1 MLWRLRLLCA
11 AIAALLPISATAT
24 CAPPPAS
31 DGWAVAAPESVGID
45 ADRLC
50 ALVPWVEGWKEGD
63 IHAVLVARHAKLV
76 FEQYFSGADEHW
88 GTPLG
93 NDTAHSRD
101 QLHDARSVTKS
112 VVALV
117 LGIALDRGLIK
128 GGLDTPVLDLLPQ
141 YADLRTPEKVKI
153 TFEWVRYP
161 ATGEPVAASGLRL
174 LPRDF
179 AKIGQLVHCATC

>member
-76 FEQYFSGADEHW
+76 FEQYFSGCPRCQPNADR
-88 GTPLG
+88 LG
-93 NDTAHSRD
+93 DEVHPAEGAEDGRAGAGRAAAGEARGVSLGACSKKLLEIEQPFLSSR
-101 QLHDARSVTKS
+101 
-112 VVALV
+112 
-117 LGIALDRGLIK
+117 
-128 GGLDTPVLDLLPQ
+128 
-141 YADLRTPEKVKI
+141 
-153 TFEWVRYP
+153 FE
-161 ATGEPVAASGLRL
+161 
-174 LPRDF
+174 
-179 AKIGQLVHCATC
+179 